1 MQLAFLLAIIL
12 LSFRCIFL
20 FQCLIF
26 FKMIKQNLKM
36 SPLLLI
42 HFLICQELI
51 TQTLVTLQACTL
63 EISVIPE

>member
-1 MQLAFLLAIIL
+1 M
-12 LSFRCIFL
+12 SH
-20 FQCLIF
+20 F